1 MWVMYVFSFGFMSN
15 LPGSW
20 SGIRIFFRQDPAER
34 PCKCEV
40 CVQAFESNPWIL
52 RFCSWKSQDLNLTR
66 PIFPKWW
73 WKVREIPSFQG
84 NLGWWNIM
92 IWPDFW
98 CSCPFRSPFYCTMD
112 LALQSYE
119 ERSCHCGGMCSG
131 KLGRR
136 LDLVEAK
143 VLSLASL

>member
-1 MWVMYVFSFGFMSN
+1 MYFHLVSCPICREPQVGSGFSFARIRQNVHANVKSVSR
-15 LPGSW
+15 PS
-20 SGIRIFFRQDPAER
+20 IRIRESLHFAAE
-34 PCKCEV
+34 
-40 CVQAFESNPWIL
+40 
-52 RFCSWKSQDLNLTR
+52 NLK
-66 PIFPKWW
+66 IWGLIWW
-73 WKVREIPSFQG
+73 WPYF
-84 NLGWWNIM
+84 LGGKRGIGGAPLDSHDLRVFWFGWF
-92 IWPDFW
+92 DFW